1 MTNHLGRITA
11 VEVMR
16 VVAEAYGT
24 SVEAIRSANRSKEYT
39 TPRFAAIHCV
49 LAVCPHLSL
58 PMIGGAFGRRDH
70 TTIMNGRDRAKEL
83 IKDDKQFASVVE
95 HTIVAFSPRVA
106 ERLSRKLLHEVR
118 NSKEAQAV
126 YREANAA
133 GVGDD
138 VARKV
143 RMGSA
148 FA

>member
-16 VVAEAYGT
+16 VVADAYDT
-24 SVEAIRSANRSKEYT
+24 SVEAIRGTNRSREYT

-58 PMIGGAFGRRDH
+58 PMIGAAFGRRDH
-70 TTIMNGRDRAKEL
+70 TTIMNGRDRALEMIKE
-83 IKDDKQFASVVE
+83 DKRFAKVVE
-95 HTIVAFSPRVA
+95 QTIATFSPRVA
-106 ERLSRKLLHEVR
+106 ERLSRKLLDGCT
-118 NSKEAQAV
+118 SKQAQAV

-138 VARKV
+138 VSRKV

>member
-24 SVEAIRSANRSKEYT
+24 SVEAIRSPNRSKEYT

-83 IKDDKQFASVVE
+83 IKEDKQFASVVE
-95 HTIVAFSPRVA
+95 QTIVAFSPRVA

-143 RMGSA
+143 RMGSV